1 MISSDTT
8 EALVAALRGTGG
20 RTIPEVL
27 AVLASL
33 GVDVEGENAMLFGEY
48 VVAWLGMSAD
58 ATAALNA
65 LVADERV
72 EVLPSS
78 EAAYL
83 AVGYEAPFP
92 AITAAELSQ
101 RFDEPRWLP
110 TELIVRR

>member
-8 EALVAALRGTGG
+8 EALIAALRGTGG

-33 GVDVEGENAMLFGEY
+33 GVAVEGENAMLFGEN
-48 VVAWLGMSAD
+48 VVAWLGLSTD
-58 ATAALNA
+58 ATEALNA
-65 LVADERV
+65 LVADDRV
-72 EVLPSS
+72 EVVPSD

-92 AITAAELSQ
+92 AISAAQIAQ

-110 TELIVRR
+110 TEIIVRR